1 MKKIPVTYAY
11 PWAVQDENTRRTIL
25 KDLSGNGIKNLVL
38 ESKIIERIFSEPE
51 LGFKYQKELKEFDLN
66 LMDAHAPWGTWKYPG
81 MPLEEFHELITLRH
95 KAAIRICNQFN
106 VTSMAFHTGN
116 TFNSIFGNFTLD
128 DYYNMMIRT
137 LEELIHDAEKYNVV
151 LCLENQWTP
160 LNHSSCLIKAV
171 EYFNSPF
178 IGLCYDTGHA
188 HMAQCGKS
196 DPENSWVPQ
205 LWNDLGQPVKWEE
218 KDMIDNFQPYVVNC
232 HFHDNNGF
240 QDNHKL
246 PGEGTIDN
254 WEHIIDVLRNAPRLQ
269 CIQSE
274 TSVSPAEMSVA
285 DLRNAYLKLSEFI
298 DA

>member
-1 MKKIPVTYAY
+1 MQQMRLSK
-11 PWAVQDENTRRTIL
+11 TI
-25 KDLSGNGIKNLVL
+25 
-38 ESKIIERIFSEPE
+38 
-51 LGFKYQKELKEFDLN
+51 KE
-66 LMDAHAPWGTWKYPG
+66 
-81 MPLEEFHELITLRH
+81 
-95 KAAIRICNQFN
+95 
-106 VTSMAFHTGN
+106 
-116 TFNSIFGNFTLD
+116 
-128 DYYNMMIRT
+128 
-137 LEELIHDAEKYNVV
+137 
-151 LCLENQWTP
+151 ENQVP
-160 LNHSSCLIKAV
+160 LIITNTL
-171 EYFNSPF
+171 
-178 IGLCYDTGHA
+178 
-188 HMAQCGKS
+188 
-196 DPENSWVPQ
+196 
-205 LWNDLGQPVKWEE
+205 KWEE